1 MKILL
6 SNFHILFSVVI
17 LTLFAFV
24 NILQTDQI
32 SVHLIVSLLL
42 FGLLIFSLVSMAD
55 PTIVNLL
62 QHQFGNNLISA
73 LTPLTGLF
81 IISIAVSYTHL
92 TLPTICSV

>member
-81 IISIAVSYTHL
+81 II
-92 TLPTICSV
+92 TIG